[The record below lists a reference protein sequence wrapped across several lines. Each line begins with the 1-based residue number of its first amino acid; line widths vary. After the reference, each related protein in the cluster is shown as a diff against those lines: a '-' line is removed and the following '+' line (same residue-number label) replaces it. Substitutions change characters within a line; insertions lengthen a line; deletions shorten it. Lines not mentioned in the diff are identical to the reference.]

1 MIVIN
6 ISTTQQAQWRK
17 SIDMLARISCCG
29 VGLLK
34 VNQDDCLEPFTA
46 VGIDRDNL
54 ENLCQICAASDLN
67 NASSTSSFSNTSTKT
82 AQPASNDSLFESGL
96 SCCVAIHWPS
106 QALFGYLCLTTPA
119 KQNTHSLNKADLRLL
134 LKQCADSFELD
145 LLSIY
150 RHYRKSIQRE
160 NDAETAVTKVSLQ
173 QFIDTMK
180 EHVWMKNPQGRYV
193 IINHSVEVA
202 WDMSRA
208 QILNHTDEE
217 LFNPQLAKQ
226 FVDGDK
232 ESVTK
237 GVQITAGECQ
247 GLDIGDVESW
257 LETTKVPI
265 VADTGEL
272 TGIIGISRNISSHKA
287 AQDQL
292 ELAARVF
299 ENSVE
304 GVLITDVGGN
314 IIDAHGAFTHITG
327 FDKSELI
334 GQNPKMFNSGR
345 HDKAFF
351 NNLWKSL
358 LNTGKWHG
366 EIWNRHKNGAVFPQ
380 LLTISAVYG
389 DEHQIRYFVAVFADL
404 STQKKNEA
412 ELVHL
417 AFHDPLTKLPN
428 RMAVTSRLEQEIRLA
443 NRSEYQLGVVYIDVD
458 LFKQINDSFG
468 HLMGDEVLV
477 KLSHRLSLALGSLAT
492 VARLGGDEFAVILPS
507 IESSDMLSL
516 RISTL
521 QHVFERPFLLGDNAP
536 VRLTASMGV
545 AIYPQDGRDSSTLL
559 VNADAAMHR
568 AKHDGRNNYAFYT
581 ESLTYESVAHLKLQ
595 SALHDALSQDALY
608 LVYQPK
614 VDCRSQQLSGFE
626 ALLRWEDPVLGRIS
640 PAIFIPVAEK
650 IGLIQE
656 IGRWVLQQACE
667 QGVRWLAEG
676 KDFVRIAVNVAAQQ
690 LQRRNF
696 VNEVAEVLKA
706 TGLPANRLELEVTES
721 CMMTD
726 PESVG
731 RDLVKLGNMGIML
744 SIDDFGT
751 GYSSLN
757 YLKKLPINKLK
768 IDQSF
773 VRDIPDDVHN
783 TAIAKAVIALG
794 HSLNL
799 KVIAEGV
806 ETVEQ
811 AQFLAD
817 YGCDE
822 AQGYLFSKPKLA
834 AELNHFFVNE
844 GCINDSPNDEC

>member
-1 MIVIN
+1 MIAIE

-17 SIDMLARISCCG
+17 SIDMLARISGCG

-34 VNQDDCLEPFTA
+34 VNQDECLVPFSA
-46 VGIDRDNL
+46 AGISLENL
-54 ENLCQICAASDLN
+54 ENLCQVCADSGLN
-67 NASSTSSFSNTSTKT
+67 HAPSTSSFSSAASTVRT
-82 AQPASNDSLFESGL
+82 AANDRLFELGL

-106 QALFGYLCLTTPA
+106 QALFGYLCLTTLT
-119 KQNTHSLNKADLRLL
+119 KQTPPLNKADLRLL

-145 LLSIY
+145 LISLY
-150 RHYRKSIQRE
+150 RHYRNSIQRE
-160 NDAETAVTKVSLQ
+160 NDAKIDTTTVTLQ
-173 QFIDTMK
+173 QFIDSMK
-180 EHVWMKNPQGRYV
+180 EHVWMKDPQGRYV
-193 IINHSVEVA
+193 VVNRSVEIA
-202 WDMSRA
+202 WDKSA
-208 QILNHTDEE
+208 EQLLNHTDEE
-217 LFNPQLAKQ
+217 LFTPQLAKQ

-232 ESVTK
+232 ESITK
-237 GVQITAGECQ
+237 GVQVTAGECR
-247 GLDIGDVESW
+247 GLDIDSVESW
-257 LETTKVPI
+257 LETTKVP
-265 VADTGEL
+265 VVSDVGEL
-272 TGIIGISRNISSHKA
+272 AGIIGISRNISSHKA

-304 GVLITDVGGN
+304 GVLITDVDGN
-314 IIDAHGAFTHITG
+314 IIDAHGAYTHITG
-327 FDKSELI
+327 FEKSELL
-334 GQNPKMFNSGR
+334 GQNPRIFNSGR
-345 HDKAFF
+345 HDKSFF
-351 NNLWKSL
+351 LALWQSL

-366 EIWNRHKNGAVFPQ
+366 EIWNRRKNGAVFPQ
-380 LLTISAVYG
+380 LLTVSAVYG

-412 ELVHL
+412 ELAHL

-458 LFKQINDSFG
+458 LFKQINDSYG

-477 KLSHRLSLALGSLAT
+477 ELSQRFSLVLGSLAT
-492 VARLGGDEFAVILPS
+492 VARLGGDEFAVILPN

-516 RISTL
+516 RISKL
-521 QHVFERPFLLGDNAP
+521 QQVFEKPFLLGDNAS

-568 AKHDGRNNYAFYT
+568 AKQDGRNNYAFYT
-581 ESLTYESVAHLKLQ
+581 QSLTYESVAHLKLQ
-595 SALHDALSQDALY
+595 SALHDALSLGALY

-614 VDCRSQQLSGFE
+614 VDCCSQQLSGFE
-626 ALLRWEDPVLGRIS
+626 ALLRWDDPILGPIS

-676 KDFVRIAVNVAAQQ
+676 KDFVRIAVNVAGPQ

-721 CMMTD
+721 CMMSD

-731 RDLVKLGNMGIML
+731 RDLVKLGEMGIML

-773 VRDIPDDVHN
+773 VRDIPDDVNN

-806 ETVEQ
+806 ETLEQ
-811 AQFLAD
+811 AKFLAD
-817 YGCDE
+817 NGCDE
-822 AQGYLFSKPKLA
+822 AQGYLFSKPKVA
-834 AELNHFFVNE
+834 AELEHFFVKSS
-844 GCINDSPNDEC
+844 CIND